1 MVGGTPFRDPFGSL
15 KIGAP
20 PPYFGSPV
28 LAVVKE
34 KESVGE
40 GATGLFFVS
49 RKYGRSSR
57 DGGGHFLAA
66 LFRSLIRTYQC
77 LMYRTVWAFVPLG
90 LPTA

>member
-1 MVGGTPFRDPFGSL
+1 MGGTPFRDPFGSL

-20 PPYFGSPV
+20 LYFGPPV

-34 KESVGE
+34 KESVGK
-40 GATGLFFVS
+40 GATGLFFCSEEIRPLVT
-49 RKYGRSSR
+49 RRR
-57 DGGGHFLAA
+57 RPFLGG
-66 LFRSLIRTYQC
+66 SLPKSHPRTYQC